1 MQGSGWRNQGN
12 QYKEQRNQQPYQ
24 PPCPH
29 PSQGPNQQEKPTN
42 IEELLLQFI
51 QKTRSHQKSTDAAI
65 QNLEVQMGQL
75 AQDKAERPTR
85 TFGANTE
92 KNPKE
97 ECKAVLTRGQ
107 KKAQVEGK
115 DEEENPPDCSS
126 QYILMFDRGLG
137 QANTLGCMPVL
148 EEAKKNYV

>member
-1 MQGSGWRNQGN
+1 MNQ
-12 QYKEQRNQQPYQ
+12 KPYQ
-24 PPCPH
+24 LPYQH

-51 QKTRSHQKSTDAAI
+51 QETRSHQKSTDAAI
-65 QNLEVQMGQL
+65 QDLEVQMGQL

-85 TFGANTE
+85 TFGANTK

-107 KKAQVEGK
+107 KKAQEEGK
-115 DEEENPPDCSS
+115 VEEEDQSEE
-126 QYILMFDRGLG
+126 DR
-137 QANTLGCMPVL
+137 TETP
-148 EEAKKNYV
+148 EERTEKRENLKPQL